1 MADVG
6 TLPVPSARAAH
17 TERQSLKASP
27 PDIVDATLFLAAKES
42 RMMTGQM
49 MAVDGGAVAAR

>member
-17 TERQSLKASP
+17 PERQGLKASP
-27 PDIVDATLFLAAKES
+27 SDIVDATLFLAAKES

-49 MAVDGGAVAAR
+49 MAVDGGAVATE